1 MADDRLLEAAGLD
14 EFEERVYL
22 ALLSRQGMTPA
33 DVATQHGLSDRRAR
47 FVLDALE
54 EKGLIGRSAMKPLR
68 YVPAPPDTAIEA
80 LLRHRRDEL
89 DGARKAVGQ
98 LSELFRRGTPVERAP
113 GDLVQL
119 VRGHSAVAQRLTQ
132 VLLTAQREVVA
143 LGKAPLDTPSDDYI
157 ELKLSLLER
166 GVRTRTVYEVAALGV
181 LPEFLARVTPAG
193 EESRVVHELPM
204 RLIIVDRQVGL
215 TPVRTDVWDQ
225 WLVVSAS
232 PLLDALITVFDTAW
246 ARSRA
251 VMSVQM
257 DDDTTTP
264 PSMPSTLPV
273 ATKQVIVL
281 MAGGLRDKSIG
292 DRLGMNVRTVERHV
306 TRAMELLGA
315 RTRFEAGILA
325 TRLGWLDSPP
335 ADAETGPRDRHH
347 SATHRWVRRDTA

>member
-1 MADDRLLEAAGLD
+1 MADERLLDVAGLD
-14 EFEERVYL
+14 ELEERVYI

-33 DVATQHGLSDRRAR
+33 DVASQHHLSDRRAR
-47 FVLDALE
+47 TVLDALE
-54 EKGLIGRSAMKPLR
+54 QKGLIGRSAMRPLR
-68 YVPAPPDTAIEA
+68 YVPAPPEAAMEA
-80 LLRHRRDEL
+80 LLRRRRDEIES
-89 DGARKAVGQ
+89 ARQTVGR
-98 LSELFRRGTPVERAP
+98 LSELFREGTSVEHAP

-132 VLLTAQREVVA
+132 ALLTAEREVVA
-143 LGKAPLDTPSDDYI
+143 LGKAPLATPSDDYI

-204 RLIIVDRQVGL
+204 RLIIVDREVGL

-232 PLLDALITVFDTAW
+232 PLLDALISVFDTAW

-251 VMSVQM
+251 VMTAQS
-257 DDDTTTP
+257 DDETST
-264 PSMPSTLPV
+264 PSMPATVPV

-281 MAGGLRDKSIG
+281 MAAGLRDKTIG

-325 TRLGWLDSPP
+325 TRLGWLDAPP
-335 ADAETGPRDRHH
+335 SDTPASPRDSHQT
-347 SATHRWVRRDTA
+347 ATHRWVRRNTA

>member
-1 MADDRLLEAAGLD
+1 MADERLLDAAGLS
-14 EFEERVYL
+14 ELEERVYL
-22 ALLSRQGMTPA
+22 ALLSRHGMTPA
-33 DVATQHGLSDRRAR
+33 DIATEQGLSDRRAR
-47 FVLDALE
+47 IVLDALE

-68 YVPAPPDTAIEA
+68 YVPAPPEAAIEA

-89 DGARKAVGQ
+89 DQARRAVGT
-98 LSELFRRGTPVERAP
+98 LTELFRRGNVVEQAP

-132 VLLTAQREVVA
+132 ALLTAQREVIA

-204 RLIIVDRQVGL
+204 RLIVVDRQVGL
-215 TPVRTDVWDQ
+215 TPMRTDVWDQ
-225 WLVVSAS
+225 WLVVSAG
-232 PLLDALITVFDTAW
+232 PLLDALISVFDAAW

-251 VMSVQM
+251 VMTAQTE
-257 DDDTTTP
+257 DDTTTP
-264 PSMPSTLPV
+264 SMPATLPV
-273 ATKQVIVL
+273 ATKQVIL
-281 MAGGLRDKSIG
+281 LLAAGLRDKTIG

-325 TRLGWLDSPP
+325 TRLGWLDAPP
-335 ADAETGPRDRHH
+335 PDTRPGPRDTHQT
-347 SATHRWVRRDTA
+347 AEHRWVRRNTA